1 VGRLFSSRTFNKA
14 LFFPLFLRVFY
25 NHKMSVNPNFSD
37 KSTLEK
43 YSSTFSLSDMEIY
56 VFPELL
62 YPLVIAN
69 IMSPIIWKWRDDP
82 WFKDVGKKSFV
93 YKINRIKQYIM
104 EHYVFNLDL
113 DTWGLTTKEKEI
125 SRFSGFMDM
134 NLISQSNAL
143 FGYEGDKYYFDIDI
157 RRHFG
162 LDSYTGNIIPYW
174 KTETVEA
181 MSSFHFKESFMT
193 GAGECVSLSALY
205 AAALFIVGR
214 IPLENIFLIG
224 TPLHSQ
230 NFIDINE
237 GVLTNNRRIVTKKMW
252 FNGTSMSSR
261 ARRALENEKV
271 SLVSHISGYI
281 HHAYEKATMHP
292 GSYQRFTEKLGQ
304 FLITPLTPE
313 VFINFLRYNMQ
324 FKSCFQYRFMN
335 HGHEHYIGLETI
347 FTYEHNS
354 RSSFSFPTR
363 EALLNEIDDEEF
375 SHSPLKNRIMI
386 QDAEKFLEVNKD
398 GSIEEVSEKF
408 LQFTRASECNKEETV
423 KLLFKELGDFLRIRP
438 RLPDNNKV
446 LATAEILDLHTE
458 MTRQEILDYISAK
471 SGNNEVALLS
481 LYTYRQMDKIDWK
494 PFAKTALERNPV
506 ALEGLKGKNADKA
519 YHLLLGMPGDSIY
532 DGQRLAQPD
541 EVWNFGRGDGL
552 EKAFVLAN
560 FLYNEA
566 SPQSMKLI
574 VEQSNVILEAD
585 GISYQFVSEKGLTNE
600 VNLVP
605 DGTVQLGTL

>member
-1 VGRLFSSRTFNKA
+1 
-14 LFFPLFLRVFY
+14 
-25 NHKMSVNPNFSD
+25 MSIHPNFTE
-37 KSTLEK
+37 KPTLEK
-43 YSSTFSLSDMEIY
+43 YSSAFSLSDMEIY

-69 IMSPIIWKWRDDP
+69 IMSPVIWKWREDP
-82 WFKDVGKKSFV
+82 WFKDISRKSFI

-104 EHYVFNLDL
+104 DHYVFNLDL

-125 SRFSGFMDM
+125 GRFAGFMDM
-134 NLISQSNAL
+134 DMISQSNAL

-162 LDSYTGNIIPYW
+162 LDSYTGNVIPYW

-230 NFIDINE
+230 NFVDVNE

-281 HHAYEKATMHP
+281 HQAYEQATIHP

-304 FLITPLTPE
+304 FLSTTLTPE
-313 VFINFLRYNMQ
+313 VFINFLRYNMN
-324 FKSCFQYRFMN
+324 FKSCFQYKFMN

-354 RSSFSFPTR
+354 RSSFSMPTR

-375 SHSPLKNRIMI
+375 SHTPLKNRIMI
-386 QDAEKFLEVNKD
+386 QDAEKFLEEN
-398 GSIEEVSEKF
+398 SETPFEEVSEKF
-408 LQFTRASECNKEETV
+408 MQLTRASECNKEETV
-423 KLLFKELGDFLRIRP
+423 KLLFTQLGDFLNVRP
-438 RLPDNNKV
+438 RLPDPKKRSV
-446 LATAEILDLHTE
+446 STDPLDLNTE
-458 MTRQEILDYISAK
+458 MSRQDIHDYITQK
-471 SGNNEVALLS
+471 SGTNEVALLS
-481 LYTYRQMDKIDWK
+481 LYAYRQMDKIEWK
-494 PFAKTALERNPV
+494 PFVMAALERNPV
-506 ALEGLKGKNADKA
+506 SLEGLKGKTPEGA
-519 YHLLLGMPGDSIY
+519 YQLLLGMPGDSIY
-532 DGQRLAQPD
+532 DGKRLAQPD

-560 FLYNEA
+560 FLYNE
-566 SPQSMKLI
+566 SRPETMKIKVSDSEVLLSADSKNYFFESGKRL
-574 VEQSNVILEAD
+574 VNDVSLLER
-585 GISYQFVSEKGLTNE
+585 
-600 VNLVP
+600 
-605 DGTVQLGTL
+605 

>member
-1 VGRLFSSRTFNKA
+1 
-14 LFFPLFLRVFY
+14 
-25 NHKMSVNPNFSD
+25 MSIHPDFSD
-37 KSTLEK
+37 KSILEK
-43 YSSTFSLSDMEIY
+43 YSSAFSLSDMEIY

-82 WFKDVGKKSFV
+82 WFKDFSRKSFV

-125 SRFSGFMDM
+125 SRFAGFIDMD
-134 NLISQSNAL
+134 LISQSNSL

-162 LDSYTGNIIPYW
+162 LDSYTGNVIPYW

-181 MSSFHFKESFMT
+181 MSSFHFKDSFMT

-205 AAALFIVGR
+205 AAALFIVGH
-214 IPLENIFLIG
+214 IPLEHIFLIG

-230 NFIDINE
+230 NFVDVNE

-271 SLVSHISGYI
+271 SVVSHISGYI
-281 HHAYEKATMHP
+281 HNAFERATIHP
-292 GSYQRFTEKLGQ
+292 ASYQRFTDNLKK
-304 FLITPLTPE
+304 FLSTQLTPE
-313 VFINFLRYNMQ
+313 VFINFLRYNMN
-324 FKSCFQYRFMN
+324 FKSCFQYKFMN

-354 RSSFSFPTR
+354 RSSFSLATR
-363 EALLNEIDDEEF
+363 EALLNEVDDEEF
-375 SHSPLKNRIMI
+375 SHSPLKNRILI
-386 QDAEKFLEVNKD
+386 QDAEKFLEEN
-398 GSIEEVSEKF
+398 SEAPMGELSAKF
-408 LQFTRASECNKEETV
+408 LQLTRASECNKEETV
-423 KLLFKELGDFLRIRP
+423 RVLFEELGDFLNVRP
-438 RLPDNNKV
+438 RLPVPKKQSVDGD
-446 LATAEILDLHTE
+446 TLDLNTG
-458 MTRQEILDYISAK
+458 MTRQDILDYVSAK
-471 SGNNEVALLS
+471 SNINEVALLS
-481 LYTYRQMDKIDWK
+481 LYAYRQMDKIDWK
-494 PFAKTALERNPV
+494 PFVKAALQRNPV
-506 ALEGLKGKNADKA
+506 SIEGLKGKTANSA
-519 YHLLLGMPGDSIY
+519 YQLLLGMPGESIY

-560 FLYNEA
+560 FLFNETN
-566 SPQSMKLI
+566 PRSMKLAA
-574 VEQSNVILEAD
+574 EQSDVILEAD
-585 GISYQFVSEKGLTNE
+585 GVNFKFISEKGLNNK
-600 VNLVP
+600 VNL
-605 DGTVQLGTL
+605 LSM

>member
-1 VGRLFSSRTFNKA
+1 MFI
-14 LFFPLFLRVFY
+14 P
-25 NHKMSVNPNFSD
+25 PDFSD

-43 YSSTFSLSDMEIY
+43 YSSAFSLSDMEIY

-69 IMSPIIWKWRDDP
+69 IMSPVIWRWRDDP
-82 WFKDVGKKSFV
+82 WFNDIGRKSFV

-104 EHYVFNLDL
+104 DHYVFNLDL

-125 SRFSGFMDM
+125 SRFAGFIDMD
-134 NLISQSNAL
+134 LISQSNAL

-162 LDSYTGNIIPYW
+162 LDSYTGNVIPYW

-230 NFIDINE
+230 NFVDINE

-281 HHAYEKATMHP
+281 HHAFERATIHP
-292 GSYQRFTEKLGQ
+292 LSYQRFTENLQQ
-304 FLITPLTPE
+304 FLTTPLTPE
-313 VFINFLRYNMQ
+313 VFINFLRYNMK
-324 FKSCFQYRFMN
+324 FKSCFQYKFMN
-335 HGHEHYIGLETI
+335 HGQEHYVGLETV

-354 RSSFSFPTR
+354 RFNFTLPTR
-363 EALLNEIDDEEF
+363 EALINEIDDEEF
-375 SHSPLKNRIMI
+375 SHTPLKNRIMI
-386 QDAEKFLEVNKD
+386 QDAEKFLEENSQT
-398 GSIEEVSEKF
+398 SIEEISENF
-408 LQFTRASECNKEETV
+408 LLLTRASECNKEETV
-423 KLLFKELGDFLRIRP
+423 QLLFRELGEFLHVKP
-438 RLPDNNKV
+438 RLPDASKQ
-446 LATAEILDLHTE
+446 TIITDILDFNVD
-458 MTRQEILDYISAK
+458 MTRQDILDYIHAK
-471 SGNNEVALLS
+471 SATNEAALLS
-481 LYTYRQMDKIDWK
+481 LYAFRQMDKINWA
-494 PFAKTALERNPV
+494 PFVKTALERNPV
-506 ALEGLKGKNADKA
+506 SNEGLKGKTSDMV
-519 YHLLLGMPGDSIY
+519 YQLLNGMPGESIY
-532 DGQRLAQPD
+532 EGQRLAQPD

-560 FLYNEA
+560 FIYNETMPL
-566 SPQSMKLI
+566 SLKLT
-574 VEQSNVILEAD
+574 VTQNNVTLESD
-585 GISYQFVSEKGLTNE
+585 NRSYRFVSEKGLTNQ
-600 VNLVP
+600 VNMISM
-605 DGTVQLGTL
+605 QSE

>member
-1 VGRLFSSRTFNKA
+1 
-14 LFFPLFLRVFY
+14 
-25 NHKMSVNPNFSD
+25 MSIHPDFSD

-43 YSSTFSLSDMEIY
+43 YSSAFSLSDMEIY

-82 WFKDVGKKSFV
+82 WFKDIRKKSFV

-125 SRFSGFMDM
+125 GRFAGFIDMD
-134 NLISQSNAL
+134 LISQSNAL

-162 LDSYTGNIIPYW
+162 LDSYTSNIIPYW

-181 MSSFHFKESFMT
+181 MSSFHFKDSFMT

-214 IPLENIFLIG
+214 IPLEHIFLIG

-230 NFIDINE
+230 NFVDINE

-252 FNGTSMSSR
+252 CNGTSMSSR

-271 SLVSHISGYI
+271 SVVSHISGYI
-281 HHAYEKATMHP
+281 HNAFEKATIRP
-292 GSYQRFTEKLGQ
+292 ESYQRFAKNLKQ
-304 FLITPLTPE
+304 FLTTPLTPE
-313 VFINFLRYNMQ
+313 VFINFLRYNMS
-324 FKSCFQYRFMN
+324 FKSCFQYNFMN
-335 HGHEHYIGLETI
+335 HGHEHYVGLETI

-354 RSSFSFPTR
+354 RFSFTMPTR

-375 SHSPLKNRIMI
+375 SHTPLKNRILI
-386 QDAEKFLEVNKD
+386 QDAEKFLEEN
-398 GSIEEVSEKF
+398 SEAPIEEVSAKF
-408 LQFTRASECNKEETV
+408 LKLTKASECNKEETV
-423 KLLFKELGDFLRIRP
+423 KLLFKELGDFLNVRP
-438 RLPDNNKV
+438 RLPVPKKQSVDGDM
-446 LATAEILDLHTE
+446 LDLNTE
-458 MTRQEILDYISAK
+458 MTRQDILDYLSAK
-471 SGNNEVALLS
+471 SNSNEVALLS
-481 LYTYRQMDKIDWK
+481 LYAYRQMDKIDWK
-494 PFAKTALERNPV
+494 PFVKTALERNPV
-506 ALEGLKGKNADKA
+506 SIEGLKGKTADLA
-519 YHLLLGMPGDSIY
+519 YHLLMGMPGDSIY

-552 EKAFVLAN
+552 EKAFVLSN
-560 FLYNEA
+560 FLYSEA
-566 SPQSMKLI
+566 TPQSMKLI
-574 VEQSNVILEAD
+574 VEQNNVILEAD
-585 GISYQFVSEKGLTNE
+585 GVNFKFISEKGLKNK
-600 VNLVP
+600 VNL
-605 DGTVQLGTL
+605 LSL

>member
-1 VGRLFSSRTFNKA
+1 
-14 LFFPLFLRVFY
+14 
-25 NHKMSVNPNFSD
+25 MSIHPDFSD
-37 KSTLEK
+37 KFTLEK
-43 YSSTFSLSDMEIY
+43 FSSAFSLSDMEIY

-82 WFKDVGKKSFV
+82 WFKDISRKSFV

-125 SRFSGFMDM
+125 SRFTGFIDMD
-134 NLISQSNAL
+134 LISQSNAL

-162 LDSYTGNIIPYW
+162 LDSYTGNVIPYW

-181 MSSFHFKESFMT
+181 MSSFHFKELFMT

-230 NFIDINE
+230 NFVDVNE

-281 HHAYEKATMHP
+281 HHAFEKATIHP
-292 GSYQRFTEKLGQ
+292 ESYQRFTDKLKQ
-304 FLITPLTPE
+304 FLSTPLTPE
-313 VFINFLRYNMQ
+313 VFINFLRYNMS
-324 FKSCFQYRFMN
+324 FKSCFQYKFMI

-354 RSSFSFPTR
+354 RFSFTMPTR
-363 EALLNEIDDEEF
+363 ETLMNEIDDEEF
-375 SHSPLKNRIMI
+375 SHTPLKNRIMI
-386 QDAEKFLEVNKD
+386 QDAEKFLEQN
-398 GSIEEVSEKF
+398 SEAPIEEVSAKF
-408 LQFTRASECNKEETV
+408 LQLTKASECNKEETV
-423 KLLFKELGDFLRIRP
+423 KLLFKELGDFLNVRP
-438 RLPDNNKV
+438 SLPDRKKQWV
-446 LATAEILDLHTE
+446 STEILDLNTA
-458 MTRQEILDYISAK
+458 MTRQDILDSVLAK
-471 SGNNEVALLS
+471 STDNEVALLS
-481 LYTYRQMDKIDWK
+481 LYAYRQMDKIDWK
-494 PFAKTALERNPV
+494 PFIIAALERNPV
-506 ALEGLKGKNADKA
+506 SLEGLKEKTPDLA
-519 YHLLLGMPGDSIY
+519 YQLLSGMPGESIY

-552 EKAFVLAN
+552 EKAFVMAN
-560 FLYNEA
+560 FLYNQV
-566 SPQSMKLI
+566 SPKSMKLT

-585 GISYQFVSEKGLTNE
+585 DVSYKFVSEKGLNRE
-600 VNLVP
+600 VDL
-605 DGTVQLGTL
+605 LSL

>member
-1 VGRLFSSRTFNKA
+1 
-14 LFFPLFLRVFY
+14 
-25 NHKMSVNPNFSD
+25 MSIHPDFSD

-43 YSSTFSLSDMEIY
+43 YSSAFSLSDMEIY

-69 IMSPIIWKWRDDP
+69 IMSPIIWRWRDDP
-82 WFKDVGKKSFV
+82 WFKDISRKSFI

-125 SRFSGFMDM
+125 SRFAGFIDMD
-134 NLISQSNAL
+134 LISQSNAL

-162 LDSYTGNIIPYW
+162 LDSYTGNVIPYW

-181 MSSFHFKESFMT
+181 MSSFQFKESFMT

-214 IPLENIFLIG
+214 IPLEHIFLIG

-230 NFIDINE
+230 NFVEVNE

-281 HHAYEKATMHP
+281 HQAFEKATIHS
-292 GSYQRFTEKLGQ
+292 GSYQRFTERLKQ
-304 FLITPLTPE
+304 FLTAPLTPE
-313 VFINFLRYNMQ
+313 VFINFLRYNMS
-324 FKSCFQYRFMN
+324 FKSCFQYKFMN
-335 HGHEHYIGLETI
+335 HGHEHYVGLETI
-347 FTYEHNS
+347 FTYEHSS
-354 RSSFSFPTR
+354 RSSFTLATR

-375 SHSPLKNRIMI
+375 SHTPLKNRILI
-386 QDAEKFLEVNKD
+386 QDVEKFLEENSQA
-398 GSIEEVSEKF
+398 SIEEVSAKF
-408 LQFTRASECNKEETV
+408 LELTRASECNKEETV
-423 KLLFKELGDFLRIRP
+423 KVLFKELGEFLNVRP
-438 RLPDNNKV
+438 RLPDPKKQWV
-446 LATAEILDLHTE
+446 STEILDLNSE
-458 MTRQEILDYISAK
+458 MTRQDILDYISAK
-471 SGNNEVALLS
+471 SNNNEVALLS
-481 LYTYRQMDKIDWK
+481 LYAYRQMDKIDWK
-494 PFAKTALERNPV
+494 PFVITALQRNPV
-506 ALEGLKGKNADKA
+506 SLDGLKGKTAEST

-560 FLYNEA
+560 FLYNETT
-566 SPQSMKLI
+566 PQSMKLT
-574 VEQSNVILEAD
+574 VEQSDVILEVDAK
-585 GISYQFVSEKGLTNE
+585 GYRFVSEKGLTRE
-600 VNLVP
+600 VDL
-605 DGTVQLGTL
+605 LSLISE

>member
-1 VGRLFSSRTFNKA
+1 
-14 LFFPLFLRVFY
+14 
-25 NHKMSVNPNFSD
+25 MSIHPDFTD
-37 KSTLEK
+37 KFTLEK
-43 YSSTFSLSDMEIY
+43 FSSAFSLSDMEIF

-69 IMSPIIWKWRDDP
+69 IMSPIIWRWRDDP
-82 WFKDVGKKSFV
+82 WFKDISRKSFV
-93 YKINRIKQYIM
+93 FKINRIKQYIM

-125 SRFSGFMDM
+125 GRFAGFMDM
-134 NLISQSNAL
+134 DMISQSNAL

-162 LDSYTGNIIPYW
+162 LDSYTGNVIPYW

-230 NFIDINE
+230 NFVDINE

-271 SLVSHISGYI
+271 SLVAHLSGYI
-281 HHAYEKATMHP
+281 HNAYEKATMNP
-292 GSYQRFTEKLGQ
+292 VSYQRFTKNLKQ
-304 FLITPLTPE
+304 FLSAPLTPE
-313 VFINFLRYNMQ
+313 VFINFLRYNMS

-354 RSSFSFPTR
+354 RSSFTLPTR

-375 SHSPLKNRIMI
+375 SHTPLKNRIMI
-386 QDAEKFLEVNKD
+386 QDAEKFLEENSET
-398 GSIEEVSEKF
+398 SIEVVSAKF
-408 LQFTRASECNKEETV
+408 IQLTRASECNKEETV
-423 KLLFKELGDFLRIRP
+423 KVLFKELGDFLNVRP
-438 RLPDNNKV
+438 KLPVPEKQWV
-446 LATAEILDLHTE
+446 VSEILDLNTE
-458 MTRQEILDYISAK
+458 MTRQDILDYISAK
-471 SGNNEVALLS
+471 SGYNEIALLS
-481 LYTYRQMDKIDWK
+481 LFAYRQMDKIDWK
-494 PFAKTALERNPV
+494 PFVLAALERNPV
-506 ALEGLKGKNADKA
+506 SLEGLKGKTADLA
-519 YHLLLGMPGDSIY
+519 YQLLSGMPGESIY

-552 EKAFVLAN
+552 EIAFVLAN
-560 FLYNEA
+560 FLYNEVR
-566 SPQSMKLI
+566 PQSMILE
-574 VEQSNVILEAD
+574 VDHSNVILEAD
-585 GISYQFVSEKGLTNE
+585 GIPYTFTSAKKLLKQINLSEQFRDSPV
-600 VNLVP
+600 
-605 DGTVQLGTL
+605 

>member
-1 VGRLFSSRTFNKA
+1 
-14 LFFPLFLRVFY
+14 
-25 NHKMSVNPNFSD
+25 MSIDPNFSD
-37 KSTLEK
+37 KPTLEK
-43 YSSTFSLSDMEIY
+43 YSSAFSLSDMEIY

-82 WFKDVGKKSFV
+82 WFKDITKKSFV

-125 SRFSGFMDM
+125 SRFAGFIDMD
-134 NLISQSNAL
+134 LISQSNAL

-162 LDSYTGNIIPYW
+162 LDSYTGNVIPYW

-230 NFIDINE
+230 NFVDVNE

-271 SLVSHISGYI
+271 TVVSHISGYI
-281 HHAYEKATMHP
+281 HIAFEKATINP
-292 GSYQRFTEKLGQ
+292 LSYQRFTGHLNQ
-304 FLITPLTPE
+304 FLSTPLTPE
-313 VFINFLRYNMQ
+313 VFINFLRYNMNY
-324 FKSCFQYRFMN
+324 KSCFQYRFMN
-335 HGHEHYIGLETI
+335 HGHEHYVGLDTI

-354 RSSFSFPTR
+354 RSNFNLATR
-363 EALLNEIDDEEF
+363 EALLKEIDDEEF
-375 SHSPLKNRIMI
+375 SHTRLKNRILI
-386 QDAEKFLEVNKD
+386 QDAEKFLEEN
-398 GSIEEVSEKF
+398 GETSLSEISEKF
-408 LQFTRASECNKEETV
+408 LQLTRESECNKEETV
-423 KLLFKELGDFLRIRP
+423 KLMFKELEEFLNVRP
-438 RLPDNNKV
+438 RLPDPKKNMV
-446 LATAEILDLHTE
+446 STEILDLTTD
-458 MTRQEILDYISAK
+458 MTRQDILEYIFLK
-471 SGNNEVALLS
+471 SNVSEVALLS
-481 LYTYRQMDKIDWK
+481 LYAYRQMDKIEWK
-494 PFAKTALERNPV
+494 PFVMAAMERNPV
-506 ALEGLKGKNADKA
+506 SLEGLKGKTPDLA
-519 YHLLLGMPGDSIY
+519 YQVLSAMPGDSIY
-532 DGQRLAQPD
+532 DGRRLAQPD

-552 EKAFVLAN
+552 EKAIVLAN
-560 FLYNEA
+560 LLYNEA
-566 SPQSMKLI
+566 RPTAMKLT
-574 VEQSNVILEAD
+574 VRQADVILETNEFSYRF
-585 GISYQFVSEKGLTNE
+585 ISGKGLDKE
-600 VNLVP
+600 INLLA
-605 DGTVQLGTL
+605 G

>member
-1 VGRLFSSRTFNKA
+1 
-14 LFFPLFLRVFY
+14 
-25 NHKMSVNPNFSD
+25 MSIHPNFTD
-37 KSTLEK
+37 KPTLEK
-43 YSSTFSLSDMEIY
+43 FSSAFSLSDMEIY

-82 WFKDVGKKSFV
+82 WFKDITKKSFV

-125 SRFSGFMDM
+125 SRFDGFIDMD
-134 NLISQSNAL
+134 LISQSNAL

-230 NFIDINE
+230 NFVDVNE
-237 GVLTNNRRIVTKKMW
+237 GVLTNNRRIVTKRMW

-271 SLVSHISGYI
+271 SVVSHISGYI
-281 HHAYEKATMHP
+281 HIAFEKATINP
-292 GSYQRFTEKLGQ
+292 ASYQRFTMNLKK
-304 FLITPLTPE
+304 FLSAPLTPE
-313 VFINFLRYNMQ
+313 VFINFLRYNMNY
-324 FKSCFQYRFMN
+324 KSCFQYRFMN
-335 HGHEHYIGLETI
+335 HGHEHYIGLDTI

-354 RSSFSFPTR
+354 RSSFSLPTR

-375 SHSPLKNRIMI
+375 SHTPLKNRIMI
-386 QDAEKFLEVNKD
+386 QDAEKFLEEN
-398 GSIEEVSEKF
+398 GNGAIEEVSAKF
-408 LQFTRASECNKEETV
+408 LQLTKASECNKEETV
-423 KLLFKELGDFLRIRP
+423 KLLFKELGDFLNVRP
-438 RLPDNNKV
+438 RLPDPKKHLVTN
-446 LATAEILDLHTE
+446 EILNLSTD
-458 MTRQEILDYISAK
+458 MTRQDILDYITVK
-471 SGNNEVALLS
+471 STDNEVALLS
-481 LYTYRQMDKIDWK
+481 LYTYRQMGKIEWK
-494 PFAKTALERNPV
+494 PFVVAALERNPV
-506 ALEGLKGKNADKA
+506 SLEGLKGKTPESA
-519 YHLLLGMPGDSIY
+519 YQVLSGMPGDSVY

-560 FLYNEA
+560 FIYNEA
-566 SPQSMKLI
+566 NPRSMRLVVQK
-574 VEQSNVILEAD
+574 SNVILDVD
-585 GISYQFVSEKGLTNE
+585 GNSYFFASEKGLDRE
-600 VNLVP
+600 VNL
-605 DGTVQLGTL
+605 LI

>member
-1 VGRLFSSRTFNKA
+1 MNSMSIKPDFT
-14 LFFPLFLRVFY
+14 
-25 NHKMSVNPNFSD
+25 HKP
-37 KSTLEK
+37 TLEK
-43 YSSTFSLSDMEIY
+43 YSSAFSLSDMEIY
-56 VFPELL
+56 VFPELM

-82 WFKDVGKKSFV
+82 WFKDISRKSFI

-125 SRFSGFMDM
+125 SRFSGFIDMD
-134 NLISQSNAL
+134 LISQSNAL

-162 LDSYTGNIIPYW
+162 LDSYTGNVIPYW

-205 AAALFIVGR
+205 AATLFIVGR
-214 IPLENIFLIG
+214 IPLENIFMIG

-230 NFIDINE
+230 NFVDVNE

-261 ARRALENEKV
+261 ARRALENEKI

-281 HHAYEKATMHP
+281 HNAFEKATIHP
-292 GSYQRFTEKLGQ
+292 DSYRRFTEKLHQ
-304 FLITPLTPE
+304 FLTTPLTPE
-313 VFINFLRYNMQ
+313 VFINFLRYNMN
-324 FKSCFQYRFMN
+324 FKSCFQYKFMN

-354 RSSFSFPTR
+354 KFSFSLPTR
-363 EALLNEIDDEEF
+363 EVLMNEIDDEEF
-375 SHSPLKNRIMI
+375 SHTPLKNRILI
-386 QDAEKFLEVNKD
+386 QDAEKFLEEYSAV
-398 GSIEEVSEKF
+398 SIEDVSEKF
-408 LQFTRASECNKEETV
+408 VQLTRASECNKEETV
-423 KLLFKELGDFLRIRP
+423 QLLFKELGNYLNVRP
-438 RLPDNNKV
+438 RLPDHKKLSANGD
-446 LATAEILDLHTE
+446 ILDLNTE
-458 MTRQEILDYISAK
+458 MTREEILDYISSK
-471 SGNNEVALLS
+471 SGDNEVALLS
-481 LYTYRQMDKIDWK
+481 LYTYRQMDKIEWK
-494 PFAKTALERNPV
+494 PFVIAALERNPV
-506 ALEGLKGKNADKA
+506 SLEGLKGKTPEMA
-519 YHLLLGMPGDSIY
+519 YQLLSGMPGDSIY

-560 FLYNEA
+560 FIFNEA
-566 SPQSMKLI
+566 RPGIMKLSI
-574 VEQSNVILEAD
+574 KRSKVELYAD
-585 GISYQFVSEKGLTNE
+585 AENYQFGSVKELESEINLLDKG
-600 VNLVP
+600 P
-605 DGTVQLGTL
+605 FF

>member
-1 VGRLFSSRTFNKA
+1 
-14 LFFPLFLRVFY
+14 
-25 NHKMSVNPNFSD
+25 MSIHPDFSD

-43 YSSTFSLSDMEIY
+43 YSSAFSLSDMEIY

-69 IMSPIIWKWRDDP
+69 IMSPIIWKWRDDL
-82 WFKDVGKKSFV
+82 WFKDIRRKSFV

-125 SRFSGFMDM
+125 SRFADFIDMD
-134 NLISQSNAL
+134 LISQSNAL

-162 LDSYTGNIIPYW
+162 LDSYNGNVIPYW

-230 NFIDINE
+230 NFVDVNE

-271 SLVSHISGYI
+271 SVVSHISGYI
-281 HHAYEKATMHP
+281 HNAFEKATIRP
-292 GSYQRFTEKLGQ
+292 ESYQRFTKNLKQ
-304 FLITPLTPE
+304 FLTTPLTPE
-313 VFINFLRYNMQ
+313 VFINFLRYNMN
-324 FKSCFQYRFMN
+324 FKSCFQYKFMN

-354 RSSFSFPTR
+354 RFSFTLPTR

-375 SHSPLKNRIMI
+375 SHTRLKNRILI
-386 QDAEKFLEVNKD
+386 QDAEKFLEEKSEA
-398 GSIEEVSEKF
+398 SIEEVSAKF
-408 LQFTRASECNKEETV
+408 MELTRASECNKEETV
-423 KLLFKELGDFLRIRP
+423 KVLFNELGDFLNVRP
-438 RLPDNNKV
+438 RLPDPKKH
-446 LATAEILDLHTE
+446 LISTEILNLSSE
-458 MTRQEILDYISAK
+458 MSRQDILDYVSAK
-471 SGNNEVALLS
+471 SDDNEVALLS
-481 LYTYRQMDKIDWK
+481 LYAYRQMDKIDWK
-494 PFAKTALERNPV
+494 PFVKTALERNPV
-506 ALEGLKGKNADKA
+506 CLEGLKGKTGDLA
-519 YHLLLGMPGDSIY
+519 YHLLLGMPADSIY

-566 SPQSMKLI
+566 TPQSMKI
-574 VEQSNVILEAD
+574 TVERSDILEAD
-585 GISYQFVSEKGLTNE
+585 GISYRFVSEKVLTRE
-600 VNLVP
+600 VDL
-605 DGTVQLGTL
+605 LSLLSE

>member
-1 VGRLFSSRTFNKA
+1 M
-14 LFFPLFLRVFY
+14 PI
-25 NHKMSVNPNFSD
+25 HPDFSD

-43 YSSTFSLSDMEIY
+43 YSSAFSLSDMEIY

-82 WFKDVGKKSFV
+82 WFRDISRKSFV
-93 YKINRIKQYIM
+93 FKINRIKQYIM

-125 SRFSGFMDM
+125 SRFAGFIDMD
-134 NLISQSNAL
+134 LISQSNAL

-162 LDSYTGNIIPYW
+162 LDSYTGNVIPYW

-181 MSSFHFKESFMT
+181 MSSFHFKDSFMT

-230 NFIDINE
+230 NFVDVNE

-271 SLVSHISGYI
+271 SVVSHISGYI
-281 HHAYEKATMHP
+281 HNAFEKATIHP
-292 GSYQRFTEKLGQ
+292 ASYQRFTEKLKQ
-304 FLITPLTPE
+304 FLTAPLTPE
-313 VFINFLRYNMQ
+313 VFINFLRYNMN
-324 FKSCFQYRFMN
+324 FKSCFQYKFMN

-354 RSSFSFPTR
+354 RLSFTQATR
-363 EALLNEIDDEEF
+363 EALLNEVDDEEF
-375 SHSPLKNRIMI
+375 SHTPLKNRILI
-386 QDAEKFLEVNKD
+386 QDAEKFLEENSKAPM
-398 GSIEEVSEKF
+398 EEVSAKF
-408 LQFTRASECNKEETV
+408 LQLTRASECNKEETV
-423 KLLFKELGDFLRIRP
+423 KVLFKELGDFLNVQP
-438 RLPDNNKV
+438 RLPDPKKQLISN
-446 LATAEILDLHTE
+446 EILDLNTE
-458 MTRQEILDYISAK
+458 MTRKDILDYVSAK
-471 SGNNEVALLS
+471 SSNNEVALLS
-481 LYTYRQMDKIDWK
+481 LYAYRQMDKIDWK
-494 PFAKTALERNPV
+494 PFVIAALQRNPV
-506 ALEGLKGKNADKA
+506 SLEGLKGKTADEA
-519 YHLLLGMPGDSIY
+519 YQLLLGMPGESIY
-532 DGQRLAQPD
+532 DGHRLAQPD

-552 EKAFVLAN
+552 EKAFVMAN
-560 FLYNEA
+560 FLYNEVR
-566 SPQSMKLI
+566 SQSLKLA
-574 VEQSNVILEAD
+574 VTPTEVMLVAD
-585 GISYQFVSEKGLTNE
+585 GKNFPFISAKELARE
-600 VNLVP
+600 INLL
-605 DGTVQLGTL
+605 DL